1 MNLRISTKLWLPT
14 LAMLG
19 MLVVMATGVSMR
31 TRDQI
36 ELSNQLQAREQEALH
51 DASTWAGLT
60 AANAARAVSLLLASD
75 TEVEK
80 ALKPEIDATSARIS
94 ALQKHIEELAQTAV
108 DKAALAK
115 VAESRKAYIDIRN
128 AAMKLKAAGDVD
140 GARALMA
147 SRMRP
152 AVAAY
157 LAHQE
162 AFVELQRKQAAE
174 AREASGRARMA
185 TVWGVVGLM
194 SALIALM
201 AVGTVL
207 LVRSICGPLAE
218 LATTARRIGEGE
230 LDVAVDTTR
239 GDELGDVLRSLAAMR
254 DALRGIVGRVRESA
268 ESIQTA
274 SAEVAAGNTDL
285 SQRTELAASNLQ
297 QTASSIEQLTG
308 NVRQSADAASQAN
321 QLAASASAVAT
332 RGGQVVAQVVSTM
345 DEINASSKRIAD
357 IIGTIDGI
365 AFQTNILALNAAV
378 EAARAGE
385 QGRGF
390 AVVAGEV
397 RSLAQRSAEAA
408 REIKTLIGS
417 SVERVATGARLV
429 QDAGTTMG
437 EIVTSVQRVS
447 DIIGEISAAS
457 GEQSQ
462 GIFQVNAAVS
472 SLDQMTQQNA
482 ALVEQSAAAAESL
495 REQAIRLSQAM
506 QVFRLSGEGPVAA
519 PEPTWKPPAAP
530 SAFPTVT
537 HRPAAAAPRP
547 APRAPMAAAK
557 PSASRSAPANAA
569 PAAPA
574 AAPAAPVSAG
584 ASDDWETF

>member
-194 SALIALM
+194 SALIALNRPDQ
-201 AVGTVL
+201 L
-207 LVRSICGPLAE
+207 RSHLTLAIQNGLTRDELAE
-218 LATTARRIGEGE
+218 AITHLAFYAGWPS
-230 LDVAVDTTR
+230 AV
-239 GDELGDVLRSLAAMR
+239 
-254 DALRGIVGRVRESA
+254 
-268 ESIQTA
+268 
-274 SAEVAAGNTDL
+274 
-285 SQRTELAASNLQ
+285 
-297 QTASSIEQLTG
+297 
-308 NVRQSADAASQAN
+308 
-321 QLAASASAVAT
+321 SAVA
-332 RGGQVVAQVVSTM
+332 
-345 DEINASSKRIAD
+345 
-357 IIGTIDGI
+357 
-365 AFQTNILALNAAV
+365 
-378 EAARAGE
+378 
-385 QGRGF
+385 
-390 AVVAGEV
+390 
-397 RSLAQRSAEAA
+397 
-408 REIKTLIGS
+408 
-417 SVERVATGARLV
+417 
-429 QDAGTTMG
+429 
-437 EIVTSVQRVS
+437 
-447 DIIGEISAAS
+447 
-457 GEQSQ
+457 
-462 GIFQVNAAVS
+462 
-472 SLDQMTQQNA
+472 
-482 ALVEQSAAAAESL
+482 
-495 REQAIRLSQAM
+495 
-506 QVFRLSGEGPVAA
+506 
-519 PEPTWKPPAAP
+519 
-530 SAFPTVT
+530 
-537 HRPAAAAPRP
+537 
-547 APRAPMAAAK
+547 AAK
-557 PSASRSAPANAA
+557 EVLPAR
-569 PAAPA
+569 
-574 AAPAAPVSAG
+574 
-584 ASDDWETF
+584 